1 MQTDD
6 LALLGDNGDPCAT
19 CPHHP
24 EAHLF
29 SKILRQ
35 ISKAAEKL
43 GADPDLLAGIGSW
56 RDTMDDQ
63 ETLDYLTDYN
73 NGGVW
78 KTIYCCVRAGSEC
91 ASYPNRS
98 VCTHAEGVEKS

>member
-1 MQTDD
+1 MQSDD
-6 LALLGDNGDPCAT
+6 LALPPYSGDPCAT

-29 SKILRQ
+29 SKILTQ
-35 ISKAAEKL
+35 ISKAAENL

-63 ETLDYLTDYN
+63 ETLDYMTAYN

-78 KTIYCCVRAGSEC
+78 KAIYCCVKAGSEC
-91 ASYPNRS
+91 ASCPNRS
-98 VCTHAEGVEKS
+98 VCTQAVGVEKS